1 MAQAPWWT
9 FPRIDNYGAPDP
21 FGGFPKPDSNI
32 QLPDGYPV
40 TALLSGTVSGINS
53 PTGAVPDWGAVVTIK
68 LDNAINP
75 IATHSAYLHLAGV
88 APGVAL
94 GSHINVGDLIG
105 YSGGSLAAGT
115 QKVPLGFALYN
126 GDYYGFGPTW
136 AQFLGS
142 PALNMTP
149 LLNAASGGQLGAIQ
163 QGNFAS
169 FSTGVG
175 GITGVPTSFVSDW
188 LSNPARIIKLIAGL
202 ILLAIGLYALILP
215 QTRNIVE
222 QGAKFAKNNLGI
234 GE

>member
-53 PTGAVPDWGAVVTIK
+53 PTGAIPDWGAVVTIK

-88 APGVAL
+88 APGVSL
-94 GSHINVGDLIG
+94 GSHINAGDLIG

-149 LLNAASGGQLGAIQ
+149 LLNAASSGQLGTIQ

-169 FSTGVG
+169 FTTG
-175 GITGVPTSFVSDW
+175 GITGVPISFVSDW